1 MSYWVIKMKRI
12 FLLLLTVIS
21 LPLWC
26 DVYALPDFEVNVES
40 PIKAFVYKKD
50 LQIDQ
55 DSLRIDKYPRL
66 LPAIDPGINYASILP
81 YYPKVLYSLTAKG
94 STYLSHSISMNYYPR
109 NILLKSAGLETYR
122 RTAPDSKNL
131 FDLDLYAELSPK
143 NYLLR
148 PNIHYQKSRYPGF
161 LQELSRVSI
170 NHFMPSISFSGVEIS
185 SPRTE
190 IGYTDIVGEESS
202 LLFSHSSKISVSGK
216 SFGLALD
223 SRRKATAIKLD
234 YYDPISLP
242 QPIHTG
248 IGLMTDLSSL
258 IPFVEFS
265 YSHILAQGKII
276 TVSSRPAISTA
287 SSFIP
292 GLEMPYSDLS
302 RRFHQTLTPL
312 DLNLAY
318 SQEAIIPAFP
328 ILKSFGASY
337 NMTYG
342 VNEALPTDVFGS
354 DIPLITYRDVYRNIL
369 SLNATAEKGTLKF
382 EQNLT
387 LNIASLPENN
397 WRRLPYQG
405 LVELSS
411 KLNATYGKLD
421 AGVSLLQSYNRVDHY
436 YRHLSEKL
444 DLALNFTYK
453 LCSRV
458 HILGSLSNLLN
469 TDNSSWSEI
478 PSDKRELWL
487 GFRYML
493 SR

>member
-12 FLLLLTVIS
+12 FLLILTVIS
-21 LPLWC
+21 LPLWS

-66 LPAIDPGINYASILP
+66 LPSIDPGLHYGTILP

-94 STYLSHSISMNYYPR
+94 STFLSHSISMNYYPR
-109 NILLKSAGLETYR
+109 ESPLKSAGLETYR
-122 RTAPDSKNL
+122 KTAPDSKNL
-131 FDLDLYAELSPK
+131 FDLDLYAEATIK
-143 NYLLR
+143 DHLLR
-148 PNIHYQKSRYPGF
+148 PEFHYQKSRYPDF
-161 LQELSRVSI
+161 IQELSSGSI
-170 NHFMPSISFSGVEIS
+170 THAFPSFSFSGVEIS

-202 LLFSHSSKISVSGK
+202 LLFSHSSKISISGK

-223 SRRKATAIKLD
+223 SRRKATALKLD

-242 QPIHTG
+242 QHIHTS
-248 IGLMTDLSSL
+248 IGLMTDLSNL

-265 YSHILAQGKII
+265 YSHILAQGKIL

-287 SSFIP
+287 TSFIP
-292 GLEMPYSDLS
+292 DLEMPYSNLS
-302 RRFHQTLTPL
+302 RKFHQTLTPL

-318 SQEAIIPAFP
+318 SQETLIPEFP
-328 ILKSFGASY
+328 ILTSLGASY
-337 NMTYG
+337 NMTYR
-342 VNEALPTDVFGS
+342 VNEALPTDRIGS

-369 SLNATAEKGTLKF
+369 NLNATAEKGTLKF

-387 LNIASLPENN
+387 MNIASLPENN

-421 AGVSLLQSYNRVDHY
+421 AGVSLLQSYNRVDHN

-444 DLALNFTYK
+444 DLALSFTYK

-458 HILGSLSNLLN
+458 HILGSISNLLN
-469 TDNSSWSEI
+469 TDTSSWSEI
-478 PSDKRELWL
+478 PADKRELWL